1 MGRRSRELRE
11 RRRQCEN
18 EARLKDKGRIA
29 GEWRGCLFCRQSD
42 GGFTSREHVFSE
54 GLGNDQIILPPGVV
68 CDRCN
73 NRYLS
78 RLDQILVDFM
88 PISIRRTMLG
98 VETKAGVL
106 PRFRFSEGTVEH
118 VPGVGG
124 ADPTLIVNERGP
136 RPMIREIQ
144 RSPDGK
150 VKLEWKGSGGRR
162 MTPRYAAELSNALLK
177 TALECAWID
186 HGEMM
191 LEARFDHVRQA
202 VLGKPRD
209 GFCAL
214 GLKLNP
220 DRTQVALTYN
230 LIDMGDGTWRMP
242 VIADFFGVCL
252 VTDSLLSKVDAE
264 VSTED
269 ASVISFSQNG
279 KGAA

>member
-11 RRRQCEN
+11 RWRQRES
-18 EARLKDKGRIA
+18 EARLTEEGRLA
-29 GEWRGCLFCRQSD
+29 GERRGCLFCRQSD

-78 RLDQILVDFM
+78 RLDQTLLDFM

-98 VETKAGVL
+98 VTTKAGRL
-106 PRFRFSEGTVEH
+106 PRFRFSEGTVDH

-124 ADPTLIVNERGP
+124 ADPTLIVNERRP

-144 RSPDGK
+144 RSPDGR
-150 VKLEWKGSGGRR
+150 VKLEWNGSGGRR

-202 VLGKPRD
+202 VRGEPRD
-209 GFCAL
+209 GFFAL

-220 DRTQVALTYN
+220 DSSQVALTYN
-230 LIDMGDGTWRMP
+230 LLDMGDGMWRMP
-242 VIADFFGVCL
+242 VVADFLGVCL
-252 VTDSLLSKVDAE
+252 VTDSRLSKVDAE
-264 VSTED
+264 FSAED
-269 ASVISFSQNG
+269 VTVISFAQNR